1 MFLFYNLPIRKKL
14 LFLYTP
20 LVIVPMIVMTAIS
33 FRIYSNEMNDN
44 MVRYVKQSVYQ
55 INLHIDTYT
64 EELERLSLLPYF
76 HNDIIRAMESP
87 SDKTNSFEYYNEYKI
102 IDRLFA
108 AVMTNPREDLL
119 QVYLYK
125 MDGRMFFT
133 SRAAVN
139 LKQNYDWQRSR
150 WFRSALENNGRVG
163 FVGNST
169 EDVPIAKPPNR
180 MFSVTRLVKSENGKV
195 LGAMLIDVNFNGL
208 ASLLEH
214 VRLGQRSNVLVFD
227 ENRKLLYAKNE
238 LYVDA
243 LNASDLGT
251 PSDVISIDGQ
261 SYYIGSELSSKTQ
274 WRTVVIVPFD
284 ELNQSVELV
293 QKIMLGLLIVFVGA
307 MAGLT
312 LWVSSGITKPIMALR
327 RLMRHMEMGNYKV
340 RFQSKYSDEV
350 GDLGRTFNRMSEKID
365 ELVNQVYGFRLRQK
379 EAELNNLKLQIRP
392 HFIYNTLESMRAL
405 AEIKDNHEIAEISAS
420 LGAMLRYSVKTQN
433 ELVLIEK
440 EIEQIRHYLT
450 IQRICMDNAIDYAID
465 IDDDVRRL
473 YTLPLLLQ
481 PIVENAVQHGLF
493 GKKGGFVRITG
504 EAVGEELV
512 FRVED
517 NGRGL
522 SPERLDA
529 INRILRS
536 AGTEETETRQVGI
549 GLINVNTRIQ
559 LMFGDDY
566 GIRFESEPNVGT
578 TVTVRVP
585 ARTH

>member
-1 MFLFYNLPIRKKL
+1 LFLFYNLPIRKKL